1 MSPLLRTIMV
11 GMRLLAKPHL
21 QALHDPAKA
30 RANFAHAARHGFNIP
45 PYSLFLSEEFVSDN
59 KTRPALW
66 VSCGK
71 VRPRQVILYLHG
83 GGFVVGSPETHR
95 TMTARLSRLTGLRVF
110 SPSYRLAPENP
121 YPAALRDAEAAFQVL
136 ENKGYHPSDIV
147 IGGDSAGGSLALAL
161 VAKLCQSGRIPA
173 GCFVFSPWT
182 DLTLSGASL
191 HENKQ
196 NDPLLPASRIE
207 ELRDYY
213 TAGADP
219 TDPGISPL
227 FADYS
232 GCSPVFIQ
240 FSATEIL
247 RDDCLRM
254 GEHLK
259 AQGVSVTLDQ
269 WPDAPHVWHLFDGW
283 LEESHVA
290 LQTTADFITQVLC
303 SRAEKGEN

>member
-1 MSPLLRTIMV
+1 MSPLLRALMV
-11 GMRLLAKPHL
+11 GMRLVAKPHL
-21 QALHDPAKA
+21 RTMNDPVKA
-30 RANFAHAARHGFNIP
+30 RINFAHAARHGFNVP
-45 PYSLFLSEEFVSDN
+45 PYSLFLPEEFLSDGEM
-59 KTRPALW
+59 RPALW
-66 VSCGK
+66 VSCGR
-71 VRPRQVILYLHG
+71 VRPRQVVLYLHG

-95 TMTARLSRLTGLRVF
+95 TLTARLSRLTGLRVF

-147 IGGDSAGGSLALAL
+147 IGGDSAGGGLALAL
-161 VAKLCQSGRIPA
+161 LAKLCQSGRIPA
-173 GCFVFSPWT
+173 GTFVFSPWT

-219 TDPGISPL
+219 SDPGISPL
-227 FADYS
+227 FADFS

-254 GEHLK
+254 AEHLK

-283 LEESHVA
+283 LEESRVA
-290 LQTTADFITQVLC
+290 LETTAGFITQVLGF
-303 SRAEKGEN
+303 RAGPSGN